1 MNIGIVFYHPK
12 NHLNLHDVAYIAY
25 SVRAPLYV
33 VKRPN
38 TDYKLEL
45 LPEKVSRYIVLVND
59 IKEVVEKENS
69 SVFLVIET
77 YATTYVT
84 EVEID
89 PNQRLIIVIGAEDY
103 GLPVQELAK
112 IGNYKLAKIP
122 VAVEGMSYNVVS
134 SLVMTLYELKRRY
147 SEAK

>member
-45 LPEKVSRYIVLVND
+45 LPEKVSRYILLVDD
-59 IKEVVEKENS
+59 IREVVERESNS
-69 SVFLVIET
+69 IFLIIET
-77 YATTYVT
+77 YATTYIN

-89 PNQRLIIVIGAEDY
+89 PSQRLVIVIGAEDY
-103 GLPVQELAK
+103 GLPVQELSK
-112 IGNYKLAKIP
+112 IGSYKLVKIP

-134 SLVMTLYELKRRY
+134 SLVMTLYELRRRY
-147 SEAK
+147 GEV